1 MKKGKAAVLIIL
13 AALLGGGIFC
23 ICRFGW
29 PLESV
34 IPLES
39 WVKSVLPFQSETKK
53 GETVY
58 VTQVSTLMG
67 VSSGV
72 QNRYAGVVEAQDTIK
87 VQADSQRK
95 IKEIFVKEGEEVK
108 TGQLLFEY
116 DQSSIEDDLK
126 QAQLDM
132 ERLKNEAV
140 SLQSQIDTLEKE
152 KREAK
157 EDAQLSY
164 TIEIETNRMNLKK
177 NEYDQES
184 KQAEIEKLQNA
195 TGNTQIRSEIDG
207 IIQKIDESKMASG
220 DDSVVSDM
228 LVSDSVYSTD
238 SSDAFITI
246 LSTGVYRVRGM
257 VNELN
262 ISDLV
267 PGVPIVIRSR
277 ADETQTWNGVLESVD
292 MESSRSTDTGSYM
305 FDSSGGMT
313 TSTSYPFYVQMESS
327 DGLML
332 GQHVLIEPDEGQNNK
347 KDGTWLTDY
356 FIVDSDTAS
365 PYVWAEGDNGK
376 IEKRAVVLGTYDQGL
391 MEYEIL
397 DGIDNDT
404 YIAYPASSVKEGMT
418 VVHGTGSQ
426 TMQSMMED
434 AFMDDFTEDNIT
446 EEDLGL
452 DAFSEGEILDD
463 YFDADAYDGGQ
474 EGIVTDD
481 YVLPQDEVFP
491 GESTGGD
498 SVYSMPNEGLY
509 DENGNLIE
517 ESFDMGGMM
526 EDPVLYDENGNVL
539 R

>member
-1 MKKGKAAVLIIL
+1 MKKGLVAAAVLLL
-13 AALLGGGIFC
+13 AAGGAAA
-23 ICRFGW
+23 GW
-29 PLESV
+29 YYYNDQSWNLEY
-34 IPLES
+34 
-39 WVKSVLPFQSETKK
+39 FQNLFEEEKRS
-53 GETVY
+53 VY
-58 VTQVSTLMG
+58 VTDIATLMG
-67 VSSGV
+67 RSSTV
-72 QNRYAGVVEAQDTIK
+72 ADRYAGVVEPQSTVS
-87 VQADSQRK
+87 VQLESGRRVSEVK
-95 IKEIFVKEGEEVK
+95 VKEGDTVK
-108 TGQLLFEY
+108 QGQLLFEY
-116 DQSSIEDDLK
+116 DLSSIERSL
-126 QAQLDM
+126 QTAQLDL
-132 ERLKNEAV
+132 ERL
-140 SLQSQIDTLEKE
+140 QSDAINYQNSIASLEKE
-152 KREAK
+152 KKKAK
-157 EDAQLSY
+157 AENQLSY

-177 NEYDQES
+177 NEYDQKS
-184 KQAEIEKLQNA
+184 KQAEIERLTNA
-195 TGNTQIRSEIDG
+195 TTNTEVRSDIDG
-207 IIQKIDESKMASG
+207 IIQKIDTSKISTGEEDDTISSSLEESYGGYDDGSG
-220 DDSVVSDM
+220 NNN
-228 LVSDSVYSTD
+228 
-238 SSDAFITI
+238 AFITI
-246 LSTGVYRVRGM
+246 LSTGAYRVKGK

-262 ISDLV
+262 RDQII
-267 PGVPIVIRSR
+267 PGEPVIIRSR
-277 ADETQTWNGVLESVD
+277 VDENVTWRGTMGYIDTQSDNSNNTDSMYGGYGTDSQT
-292 MESSRSTDTGSYM
+292 SS
-305 FDSSGGMT
+305 T
-313 TSTSYPFYVQMESS
+313 TYPFYVELNSS
-327 DGLML
+327 EGLML

-426 TMQSMMED
+426 TMQSMMEE
-434 AFMDDFTEDNIT
+434 AFTDDFTEDNIT

-539 R
+539 K